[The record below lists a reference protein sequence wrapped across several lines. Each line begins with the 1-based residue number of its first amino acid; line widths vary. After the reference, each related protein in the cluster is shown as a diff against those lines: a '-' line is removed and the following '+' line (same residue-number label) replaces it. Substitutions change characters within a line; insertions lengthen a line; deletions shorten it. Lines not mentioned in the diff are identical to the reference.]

1 MIPSCTARRVSVLV
15 FALVFCPFLTSTSA
29 ATQACC
35 SSTRVVAGVQID
47 QQAGV
52 LSKAEGALLRRLSE
66 KMLPLPDTIRVRTD
80 SVHFGTYSPIGGTVI
95 SLSRDRFHPPD
106 SLSRAAPYL
115 YGRVNA
121 TESRPSMPP
130 PRYTHT
136 LAHELAHF
144 LSPHLVA
151 DEPRP
156 AWGTVQSLS
165 ASRRVQEIE
174 AEIIAA
180 VLQEIAFGTEMS
192 ALGYPTTI
200 IVPGLGPKQTR
211 ELIREYR
218 GIIADTW
225 RLPAVGT

>member
-1 MIPSCTARRVSVLV
+1 
-15 FALVFCPFLTSTSA
+15 
-29 ATQACC
+29 
-35 SSTRVVAGVQID
+35 VVAGVQVD

-52 LSKAEGALLRRLSE
+52 LSKAEVALLRRLSE

-95 SLSRDRFHPPD
+95 SLSRDRFLSPD
-106 SLSRAAPYL
+106 SLSRTAPYL

-121 TESRPSMPP
+121 TKRGRSVPA

-136 LAHELAHF
+136 LSHELAHF
-144 LSPHLVA
+144 LAPHLVA

-165 ASRRVQEIE
+165 TSRRVQEIE

-180 VLQEIAFGTEMS
+180 ILQEIAFGTKMS
-192 ALGYPTTI
+192 ALGYPTAIT
-200 IVPGLGPKQTR
+200 VPGLGTQSTR

-225 RLPAVGT
+225 RLPAIGT

>member
-1 MIPSCTARRVSVLV
+1 M
-15 FALVFCPFLTSTSA
+15 
-29 ATQACC
+29 
-35 SSTRVVAGVQID
+35 
-47 QQAGV
+47 
-52 LSKAEGALLRRLSE
+52 LLRRLSE

-95 SLSRDRFHPPD
+95 SLSRDRFRAPD
-106 SLSRAAPYL
+106 SLSRSAPYL
-115 YGRVNA
+115 YGRVDA
-121 TESRPSMPP
+121 TESSRSGPA
-130 PRYTHT
+130 PRYAHT

-144 LSPHLVA
+144 LGPHLVA

-156 AWGTVQSLS
+156 AWGTVRSLS

-174 AEIIAA
+174 AEIIA
-180 VLQEIAFGTEMS
+180 VILQEIAFGTEMS
-192 ALGYPTTI
+192 DLGYPTTVTI
-200 IVPGLGPKQTR
+200 PGVGDQSTS